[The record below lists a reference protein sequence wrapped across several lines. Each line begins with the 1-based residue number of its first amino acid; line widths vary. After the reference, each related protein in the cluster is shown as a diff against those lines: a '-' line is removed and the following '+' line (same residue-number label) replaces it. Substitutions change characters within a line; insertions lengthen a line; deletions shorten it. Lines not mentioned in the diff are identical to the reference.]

1 MQRHAELRGK
11 IGTYEAAAEAATQ
24 EFKALLAASGYE
36 KTKPVKEALFK
47 KNDALAIAEELR
59 EALAD
64 SVRTALP
71 IRAAASRA
79 AQAFAG
85 AHDKAYA
92 AYAQLEV
99 FKALAAS
106 EDGIS
111 RAMALLSHVPGD
123 IEVDRHVQDVKAHRM
138 RFVLSRLVEAAKQQ
152 PEAQTQPE
160 VEELGPATRAVCGA
174 GVPHASAGAA
184 AATCGRCRGGLSVTM
199 NLSRR
204 MPATEKQKAPAM
216 KSRPF
221 LRSDPSCQALTRG
234 PFTREMCHGIRRQT
248 HAARLHAGL

>member
-1 MQRHAELRGK
+1 MTTTITTIQSELTQAEASYSTALRELVQASTTFNEGPGKAYAELVQRHAELRSK
-11 IGTYEAAAEAATQ
+11 IATYEAAAEAATQ

-64 SVRTALP
+64 SERTALP

-92 AYAQLEV
+92 AYAQLEM

-123 IEVDRHVQDVKAHRM
+123 IEVERHVQDVKAHRM
-138 RFVLSRLVEAAKQQ
+138 RFVLSRLVDAAKQQ

-160 VEELGPATRAVCGA
+160 VEELGPLQLGPFAGRAYLTPV
-174 GVPHASAGAA
+174 
-184 AATCGRCRGGLSVTM
+184 
-199 NLSRR
+199 
-204 MPATEKQKAPAM
+204 
-216 KSRPF
+216 
-221 LRSDPSCQALTRG
+221 QALQLQRAD
-234 PFTREMCHGIRRQT
+234 
-248 HAARLHAGL
+248 AAEAA